1 MSKKSLSIKQKRK
14 DTKNEHQVITTGQGA
29 SEMYIKNDTLYTVV
43 QGTWVG
49 VGMNPS
55 DVESLAQMGNI
66 AAFTTGLTDEL
77 LVGEEEING
86 IKTKHFQASGPS
98 GSVDM
103 WANQETGEMVRMIT
117 QGPTGQIQIDI
128 TDVNA
133 LESIELPDAYVNSLS
148 LPSFR

>member
-1 MSKKSLSIKQKRK
+1 
-14 DTKNEHQVITTGQGA
+14 
-29 SEMYIKNDTLYTVV
+29 MYIKNDTLYTVA

-55 DVESLAQMGNI
+55 DAESLAQMGNI

-86 IKTKHFQASGPS
+86 VKTKHFQASGPS